1 MKTLTY
7 QDSQKLRGLAI
18 ILIMIHNFCH
28 VLPEFIPENEYLWSI
43 EPIKQYGQY
52 ILQGWPHLI
61 LNLFSHYGFYGIAL
75 FIFLSGYGLAT
86 KYDLKEDISP
96 VHFLVHH
103 ASKLWRL
110 LFIGIFV
117 YYIAFRLFGGDEPS
131 WDHIIK
137 LATFVSNLLP
147 SRPLIFGPWWW
158 FSLIMQFY
166 VVYYL
171 FYYKKN
177 HRFVCV
183 FTLLCLLLQYAITF
197 YCRHDLTNEYGLLVY
212 LYYNFPAL
220 VLSFSLG
227 IYAVR
232 CQPAWLDSRLLLI
245 ASILIVILGSFNVWI
260 WCLGSFFA
268 CIALIQLGLLLCRL
282 RWICSLFSWIG
293 RLSAWAFVIHPIVL
307 RYVFRLND
315 SFSIYFNLTLYL
327 AITLAISFVIYEI
340 FVYIDRKPQYLQDIR

>member
-52 ILQGWPHLI
+52 ILQGGPHLI

-86 KYDLKEDISP
+86 KY
-96 VHFLVHH
+96 HFLVHH

-177 HRFVCV
+177 LRFVCV

-212 LYYNFPAL
+212 LHYNFPAL

-232 CQPAWLDSRLLLI
+232 SQPAWLDSRLLLI

-293 RLSAWAFVIHPIVL
+293 RLSAWAFVIHPIVR

-315 SFSIYFNLTLYL
+315 SFSIYFTLTLYL